1 MFQPELVGARRQG
14 FDAYTSQNDV
24 SFMFF
29 LRRLFFL
36 FNGLRPLHPVSWVP
50 VVSLF
55 LVFVIFDRPAFCAKI
70 AWWQYPQR
78 EQIEIAFP
86 AGTPAPEVRRIDPLT
101 VRILATQEAWGPPRE
116 LILPAFTGA
125 NLLQAAVTD
134 GPALLIQLQS
144 EAFGFVTQ
152 HDKASGRL
160 TINFFPD
167 PLGKRWVFAPPAPK
181 DPTAPRADQA
191 QASSALPLSPPQPQ
205 EIPAPPNLRTDADD
219 LAEQAPLTAPSLP
232 EPVLPEPVLADAQD
246 AAATPGPSPTS
257 GEIRRPLR
265 SPPIHSEQT
274 ALPAPAANV
283 FRARIER
290 VGPEE
295 AKPVQIISEE
305 AQPQEALPPV
315 IPIPETPRTE
325 PLKSEAQ
332 AQPPQAAPT
341 EPPLEI
347 KPENDGQPTAE
358 PTNDRPGD
366 LPHAQGEA
374 EKVDPHAEHRR
385 QLTSAR
391 DALMNAKFE
400 EAVRILRSLTVQ
412 AHLPEDL
419 REEIF
424 YDLADAL
431 FSKHLDDLSGNFA
444 AVADAYEQALH
455 MYPRSVRA
463 ATALRNLGVAHLR
476 VNNLLEAKAYFNVL
490 RHEHPHDPLLPT
502 VDYYLGDYFLERG
515 DYAQAADYFQTV
527 VEKYPEHSIVQQSSV
542 GLARA
547 LHSLGFDERA
557 YQVLNFLEKRWP
569 RYYIDDPSLL
579 ELAGII
585 ALREGNLET
594 AKQRLLTYYNLV
606 PDTPEAHMLLAR
618 LGDIYLLT
626 GKPDAARHVFEKTA
640 QMYPDEEGGLIAQMR
655 LVEGGIHDDP
665 SLDDFITA
673 TRAAEVYKR
682 IIEKHPQSPLAAVA
696 TIKLAIWQVW
706 NNRLEDSLATARG
719 FLIERPQ
726 HSLAPKALEV
736 GLEAFSR
743 LVNRNLPDGRYAEI
757 INEWNLNEFL
767 HPLKPGL
774 DVEVKLGLAM
784 AFWKTGDHERALQ
797 LARPQLQGTV
807 PRQAQGIALNL
818 VLGILLE
825 QQQWQQIADLE
836 PMRKELEP
844 SPDLLRE
851 FDYSLALA
859 LENLGRAQE
868 ARPYWLALAEDLRLG
883 DAQRGFALYFLAR
896 SAMRDEELEK
906 VYLYAQEALSLLL
919 LENKDSVKIRDCIA
933 WLTQVTERTG
943 RLQEALAWALE
954 FDQLINENDPDW
966 AMSRYRLAQLYQRL
980 QDHEQWRIILLD
992 LQQRD
997 PQGLY
1002 GRLARSALQGR
1013 ELEGRAAQFE
1023 QQ

>member
-1 MFQPELVGARRQG
+1 
-14 FDAYTSQNDV
+14 
-24 SFMFF
+24 MFF

-50 VVSLF
+50 VVSLL
-55 LVFVIFDRPAFCAKI
+55 LVLVIFDRPAFCAKI

-78 EQIEIAFP
+78 EQIEIVFP
-86 AGTPAPEVRRIDPLT
+86 TGTPTPEVRRIDPLT
-101 VRILATQEAWGPPRE
+101 VRILAIQKAWGPPRE

-125 NLLQAAVTD
+125 NLLRTAVAQEQ
-134 GPALLIQLQS
+134 ALLVQLQS
-144 EAFGFVTQ
+144 KAFGFVTQ
-152 HDKASGRL
+152 YDKASGRL
-160 TINFFPD
+160 TVDFFPD

-181 DPTAPRADQA
+181 EPTAPRTDQA
-191 QASSALPLSPPQPQ
+191 RVSPALPLPPSQPQ
-205 EIPAPPNLRTDADD
+205 EIPAPPNLSTAADD
-219 LAEQAPLTAPSLP
+219 LAEQAPLTAPNLP
-232 EPVLPEPVLADAQD
+232 EPVLPEPVLTDAQD
-246 AAATPGPSPTS
+246 ATATPGPSPAS

-265 SPPIHSEQT
+265 PPPIHSEQT
-274 ALPAPAANV
+274 VLPAPAASV

-290 VGPEE
+290 IGPED
-295 AKPVQIISEE
+295 ARSVQQISEGAE
-305 AQPQEALPPV
+305 PLVVA
-315 IPIPETPRTE
+315 IPETPRTE
-325 PLKSEAQ
+325 PEPLESKAEV
-332 AQPPQAAPT
+332 QPPPAAST
-341 EPPLEI
+341 EPSLEI
-347 KPENDGQPTAE
+347 KPENDGQPTVE
-358 PTNDRPGD
+358 STKDRPGD
-366 LPHAQGEA
+366 LPAAEEEA
-374 EKVDPHAEHRR
+374 EGVDPHAEHRR
-385 QLTSAR
+385 QLASAR
-391 DALMNAKFE
+391 DAMMNAKFE

-424 YDLADAL
+424 YDLGDAL

-444 AVADAYEQALH
+444 AVVDAYEQALH
-455 MYPRSVRA
+455 LYPKSVRA

-476 VNNLLEAKAYFNVL
+476 ANNLLEAKAYFNIL
-490 RHEHPHDPLLPT
+490 RREHPHDPLLPT
-502 VDYYLGDYFLERG
+502 ADYYLGDYFLKRG
-515 DYAQAADYFQTV
+515 DYDQAAGYFQTV
-527 VEKYPEHSIVQQSSV
+527 VQKYPEHSIVQQSSV

-547 LHSLGFDERA
+547 LHSLGFDEQA
-557 YQVLNFLEKRWP
+557 SQVMNFLEKRWP

-585 ALREGNLET
+585 ALREGNLEK

-606 PDTPEAHMLLAR
+606 PDTPNAHMLLAR

-655 LVEGGIHDDP
+655 LVEGGIYDDL
-665 SLDDFITA
+665 SLLDDLFT
-673 TRAAEVYKR
+673 TMRAAETMRAVEVYTR

-726 HSLAPKALEV
+726 HSLAPKALET

-757 INEWNLNEFL
+757 INVWNLNEFL
-767 HPLKPGL
+767 HPLEPDL
-774 DVEVKLGLAM
+774 DVKVKLGLAM
-784 AFWKTGDHERALQ
+784 AFWKTGDHERALE
-797 LARPQLQGTV
+797 LARPHLQGTV
-807 PRQAQGIALNL
+807 PHQAQGIALDL
-818 VLGILLE
+818 ILGILLE

-836 PMRKELEP
+836 PLRKELEL
-844 SPDLLRE
+844 SADRLRE
-851 FDYSLALA
+851 FNYALALA

-868 ARPYWLALAEDLRLG
+868 ARPYWLTLAEDLRLG
-883 DAQRGFALYFLAR
+883 QAQRGFALYFLAR

-906 VYLYAQEALSLLL
+906 VYIYAQEALSLLL
-919 LENKDSVKIRDCIA
+919 LEHKDSVKIRDCIA

-966 AMSRYRLAQLYQRL
+966 AMSRYRLAQLYQRM
-980 QDHEQWRIILLD
+980 QDHEQWRMILLD
-992 LQQRD
+992 LQQKD
-997 PQGLY
+997 PHGLY

-1013 ELEGRAAQFE
+1013 ELKERAAQFE